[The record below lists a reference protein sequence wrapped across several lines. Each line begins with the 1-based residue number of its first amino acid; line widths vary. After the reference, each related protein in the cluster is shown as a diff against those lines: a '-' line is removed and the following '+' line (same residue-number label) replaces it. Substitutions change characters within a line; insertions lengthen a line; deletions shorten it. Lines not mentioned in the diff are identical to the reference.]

1 MIDNLSMEDILQEL
15 ETTYPGFADDDVI
28 DYPIGRLK
36 GILHEAIETREML
49 RSVRE
54 VGLAKFKIGDVVKD
68 MFSGKTFTIVGAEIT
83 EGDKGYEWFYRK
95 GIYYIPESDLELI
108 KGE

>member
-1 MIDNLSMEDILQEL
+1 MIDGLSMEDILQEL
-15 ETTYPGFADDDVI
+15 DMTYPGFDDDDVI

-36 GILHEAIETREML
+36 GILHEAISTQQSL
-49 RSVRE
+49 RGVRE
-54 VGLAKFKIGDVVKD
+54 VGLAKFKIGDLVKD
-68 MFSGKTFTIVGAEIT
+68 NFSGKTFKVTHAEIT